1 MFDYEGSRSEFLKML
16 AEMGEEPAF
25 IARARAPQDA
35 LERLLADCA
44 SRRDEMLEWPRSH
57 FSSLSF
63 RISGDW
69 SRLDRY
75 VVGNNAGPLFENL
88 AAELTIAD
96 PASSLFRTVRSL
108 LQQFVE
114 SGRRFNEAWSR
125 FLGDAG
131 LDDVNGLRDDF
142 NRMYP
147 LEKECAFG
155 ADSRDRDFA
164 PLPMLDLGYL
174 VDRFPLLSLPSLRK

>member
-1 MFDYEGSRSEFLKML
+1 MYDYEGSRSEFLKIL

-25 IARARAPQDA
+25 IARARAPQAA
-35 LERLLADCA
+35 LERLLADCS

-57 FSSLSF
+57 FSSLCF
-63 RISGDW
+63 RISDDW

-75 VVGNNAGPLFENL
+75 IVGNNAGPLFENL
-88 AAELTIAD
+88 AAELTIAK

-114 SGRRFNEAWSR
+114 SGCRFNEAWSR

-131 LDDVNGLRDDF
+131 IDDVNRIRDDF

-155 ADSRDRDFA
+155 AEMRDHDFV
-164 PLPMLDLGYL
+164 PLPMLDLDYL
-174 VDRFPLLSLPSLRK
+174 VDRFPLLALPTLRK